1 MKLRAGEL
9 NERITFASSTGARDP
24 VFGGATGVATD
35 LVTVWAKREVKSSS
49 EKEEGKAINS
59 VNTER
64 FYIRYRTGLN
74 ANMLLKFEG
83 KTYKITGVSEVR
95 RRETLAIDCEV
106 RDGSN

>member
-9 NERITFASSTGARDP
+9 NDRITFASPTGARDP
-24 VFGGATGVATD
+24 VFGGATNEAINILT
-35 LVTVWAKREVKSSS
+35 LWAKREVKNSS
-49 EKEEGKAINS
+49 EKEESKAINL

-83 KTYKITGVSEVR
+83 NIYKITGISEVR

-106 RDGSN
+106 RDGAS

>member
-1 MKLRAGEL
+1 MKLDAGEL
-9 NERITFASSTGARDP
+9 NLRITFASPSVTRDPTFGGLTGAP
-24 VFGGATGVATD
+24 VDG
-35 LVTVWAKREVKSSS
+35 LKIWAKREVKSSS

-74 ANMLLKFEG
+74 ANMLLKFDG
-83 KTYKITGVSEVR
+83 NTYKITGISEVR

-106 RDGSN
+106 RDGAG